1 MAPNSSAT
9 CSRIIQI
16 FKAQMCL
23 IENDGYSELCC
34 PFQSQFFRKIY
45 EPRHHGI
52 SELDVPNLLCK
63 TNKCPPEIHIK
74 CHPGHRF
81 EQLIDWTFRSS
92 LFLDLSN
99 ISQKKNTNCQ
109 ILCSGENAS
118 IEIFLQN
125 KWLMMNCQGKSS
137 IVLTK
142 AKQWFGIFWHFPQF
156 FVILYMTL
164 NAMHLTYFGL
174 KVV

>member
-1 MAPNSSAT
+1 MVWSP
-9 CSRIIQI
+9 Q
-16 FKAQMCL
+16 
-23 IENDGYSELCC
+23 ENDRYSERCC

-81 EQLIDWTFRSS
+81 EQLIDWTFRCS

-99 ISQKKNTNCQ
+99 IRQKQNTKRH
-109 ILCSGENAS
+109 ILWENAWF
-118 IEIFLQN
+118 EIFLKN

-142 AKQWFGIFWHFPQF
+142 SKQWLGICWHFHQLF
-156 FVILYMTL
+156 IILYITL
-164 NAMHLTYFGL
+164 KAMHLTYFGL
-174 KVV
+174 NVVNSTNKKF